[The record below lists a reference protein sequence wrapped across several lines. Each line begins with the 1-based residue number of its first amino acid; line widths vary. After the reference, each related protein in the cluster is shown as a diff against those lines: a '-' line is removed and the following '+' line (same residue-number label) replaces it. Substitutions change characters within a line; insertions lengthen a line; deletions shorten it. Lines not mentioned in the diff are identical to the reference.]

1 VNCTQPGCTGQIDAD
16 GYCNVCGVKAK
27 PAADP
32 ASAATS
38 PVGTAVPAPVAPSA
52 ASASAVASS
61 AATTALRR
69 TTTAATTSSPRNRL
83 GAGLVEIPTIP
94 EHDPGA
100 VVLENPVVPETK
112 RFCPIDGEPVGRSQ
126 NGTAGRTEG
135 YCRKCGQPYS
145 FKPNLRPGDVVGGQ
159 YEVVGCL
166 AHGGLGWIYLARDQR
181 LEQRWVVLKGL
192 LNTRDSDAL
201 AAALSERRFLA
212 TVEHSDIVKIFNV
225 AEHGSDGYIVMEY
238 VRGKSLRQLLEEH
251 RSANGNEPIP
261 VAHAIAY
268 ILEIL
273 PALGYLHRRG
283 LLFCDFKP
291 DNVMQTGSSLKL
303 IDLGGVYR
311 MDDAS
316 SPIYGTRGYQAPE
329 IAETGPTVP
338 SDLFTV
344 GRTLAVLC
352 TTFRGYQGTYQY
364 TLPPQADVPL
374 YATYDSLY
382 RFLERATAANPDD
395 RFQSAEEMAGQ
406 LFGVLREVVARESG
420 KARPAPSTL
429 FTGELR
435 SAVDEPYWLGLPAL
449 LVSADDAASGYL
461 ATLAA
466 TALDPA
472 ALVDELARAPMRTVE
487 VELRRAR
494 ALLEA
499 GHEPEAAE
507 VLDSIAAEDPW
518 EWRVDWCR
526 GLVHLALDEPAQ
538 AVDAFTSV
546 YSCVPGEL
554 APKLAVGY
562 AAERTGDLDG
572 AIRCYDIVSRTDP
585 GFTSASF
592 GLARCLLARGDRAG
606 AIAAYDRVLEE
617 SSAYVE
623 AQIARA
629 EVLLDGDQPSMADV
643 VAAAT
648 IVQRT
653 RLTGEV
659 RARLTAAVLGAA
671 LPLVHANGVAPPAP
685 NLLGYPLTEDG
696 VRLGLETTYRDLA
709 RHARTAAERIELVD
723 RANELRPRTIV

>member
-1 VNCTQPGCTGQIDAD
+1 
-16 GYCNVCGVKAK
+16 
-27 PAADP
+27 
-32 ASAATS
+32 
-38 PVGTAVPAPVAPSA
+38 
-52 ASASAVASS
+52 
-61 AATTALRR
+61 
-69 TTTAATTSSPRNRL
+69 
-83 GAGLVEIPTIP
+83 
-94 EHDPGA
+94 
-100 VVLENPVVPETK
+100 VLEHPVVPESK
-112 RFCPIDGEPVGRSQ
+112 RFCPIDGEPVGRSR
-126 NGTAGRTEG
+126 NGAPGLTEG
-135 YCRKCGQPYS
+135 WCRKCGQQFS
-145 FKPNLRPGDVVGGQ
+145 FKPNLQPGEVVGGQ

-166 AHGGLGWIYLARDQR
+166 AHGGLGWIYLARDTR

-201 AAALSERRFLA
+201 AAALAERRFLA

-225 AEHGSDGYIVMEY
+225 AEHGTDGYIVMEY

-251 RSANGNEPIP
+251 RAANDNEPIP

-273 PALGYLHRRG
+273 PALGYLHRLG

-316 SPIYGTRGYQAPE
+316 SPIYGTKGYQAPE
-329 IAETGPTVP
+329 IADTGPTVP

-352 TTFRGYQGTYQY
+352 TNFRGYQGKYEY
-364 TLPPQADVPL
+364 TLPDPVDVPL

-382 RFLERATAANPDD
+382 RFLGRATAPNPDD
-395 RFQSAEEMAGQ
+395 RFQTAEEMANQ
-406 LFGVLREVVARESG
+406 LFGVLREVAARESG
-420 KARPAPSTL
+420 RPKPAPSTL

-435 SAVDEPYWLGLPAL
+435 SDVDQPYWLGLPAL
-449 LVSADDAASGYL
+449 LVSADDPASGYL

-472 ALVDELARAPMRTVE
+472 SLLDGLAQAPIRTVE

-499 GHEPEAAE
+499 GREDEANG
-507 VLDSIAAEDPW
+507 VLDAIAAEDPW

-526 GLVHLALDEPAQ
+526 GLLHLALDEPDSAMRDFEQ
-538 AVDAFTSV
+538 V
-546 YSCVPGEL
+546 YLCMPGEL

-562 AAERTGDLDG
+562 AAERTGELDV
-572 AIRCYDIVSRTDP
+572 ATRFYDIVSRTDP
-585 GFTSASF
+585 GFTSAAF
-592 GLARCLLARGDRAG
+592 GLARCLLAQGDRDG
-606 AIAAYDRVLEE
+606 AIAAYDRVPED

-623 AQIARA
+623 AQVAKAEILLEEGARS
-629 EVLLDGDQPSMADV
+629 LPDV
-643 VAAAT
+643 VAAGA

-653 RLTGEV
+653 RLAGEA
-659 RARLTAAVLGAA
+659 RARLAAAVLGAA
-671 LPLVHANGVAPPAP
+671 LPLVHANGVAPTVPT
-685 NLLGYPLTEDG
+685 LLGHPFDEEG
-696 VRLGLETTYRDLA
+696 VRLGLEATYRELA
-709 RHARTAAERIELVD
+709 RHAGSAAERIELVD
-723 RANELRPRTIV
+723 RANEVRPRTIV

>member
-1 VNCTQPGCTGQIDAD
+1 VNCTEPGCTGQIDSD

-27 PAADP
+27 PPVDP
-32 ASAATS
+32 GSAATS
-38 PVGTAVPAPVAPSA
+38 PVDSPVPAPAAPSA
-52 ASASAVASS
+52 ASASAVAS

-100 VVLENPVVPETK
+100 VVLENPVVPESK

-126 NGTAGRTEG
+126 NGTTGRTEG

-225 AEHGSDGYIVMEY
+225 AEHGADGYIVMEY
-238 VRGKSLRQLLEEH
+238 VRGKSLRQMLEEH

-329 IAETGPTVP
+329 IAESGPTVP

-352 TTFRGYQGTYQY
+352 TNFRGNQGAYQY

-406 LFGVLREVVARESG
+406 LFGVLREVVSRESG

-449 LVSADDAASGYL
+449 LVSADDPASGYL

-466 TALDPA
+466 TALEPG

-499 GHEPEAAE
+499 GREPEAAE
-507 VLDSIAAEDPW
+507 VLDAIAADDPW

-526 GLVHLALDEPAQ
+526 GLVHLALDEPAEAMGSFQ
-538 AVDAFTSV
+538 SV
-546 YSCVPGEL
+546 YWCVPGEL

-562 AAERTGDLDG
+562 AAERTGDLDV

-592 GLARCLLARGDRAG
+592 GLARCLIANGDRSG
-606 AIAAYDRVLEE
+606 AIAAYDRVAEE
-617 SSAYVE
+617 SSAYVD
-623 AQIARA
+623 AQIAKA
-629 EVLLDGDQPSMADV
+629 EVLLEGDQLSLADV
-643 VAAAT
+643 VAAGT

-653 RLTGEV
+653 RLVGEV

-671 LPLVHANGVAPPAP
+671 LPLAHANGVASPAAS
-685 NLLGYPLTEDG
+685 LLGYPLTEEG
-696 VRLGLETTYRDLA
+696 VRLGLEATYRDQA
-709 RHARTAAERIELVD
+709 RHARSASERIELVD
-723 RANELRPRTIV
+723 RANEVRPRTIV